1 MPFFRTILI
10 LLLIFFLWRF
20 IKIIFRMLKGK
31 DTYTTG
37 SPYMKDQLKDIEEA
51 EFEDI
56 TPEKKEDGS
65 DKTDLPKN

>member
-10 LLLIFFLWRF
+10 LFLIFFLWRF
-20 IKIIFRMLKGK
+20 IKIIFRMLKSK
-31 DTYTTG
+31 DKFAAG

-56 TPEKKEDGS
+56 TSEKKDGES
-65 DKTDLPKN
+65 DEADLHKN